1 MKILQL
7 QHLFSGYKNSIF
19 LDQVYILLRTDTVE
33 VRIMLATC
41 ISVACGIRRHTEVH
55 VALILLFAT
64 ISLILTV
71 CKLLSPFI
79 ELLMCLYN
87 LLQFF
92 FFNTNMI

>member
-7 QHLFSGYKNSIF
+7 QHLFSDYKNSIF
-19 LDQVYILLRTDTVE
+19 LDQVYILLQTDTVE
-33 VRIMLATC
+33 VRIRLAAC
-41 ISVACGIRRHTEVH
+41 ISVARGIRRHTEVH

-64 ISLILTV
+64 ISLILSV

-92 FFNTNMI
+92 FLTQI